1 MKKLRTPQHH
11 HQFMTCQDDII
22 WLGSCSRCWFFKR
35 LLNSSILLLS
45 SGCGWIW
52 SSRSR
57 TFFPSL
63 SIYKNE
69 WKLRWENWIGLV
81 LSSAVLCFPRLSL
94 KCEFL
99 TEAVDKQTTKRLCF
113 LFSIPP
119 AVAVHD
125 DFLTDCS
132 RWPWKSTFLRI
143 STNARW
149 TKGWIKDECCVA
161 GNGITQSSRNQRNVD
176 DDGQQRQR
184 RFNLAQQWWC
194 GRLFNSQQTNIAT
207 TEIIDLGSNIIR
219 NPHIP
224 GLHID
229 HRSDWSVFNCC
240 CWWFCWTVPN
250 VSRKLKAQMVEIS
263 YFPSV
268 LRLLL
273 SLLHFTARLCLVGGG
288 PGKSNHISAYRQSI

>member
-22 WLGSCSRCWFFKR
+22 WLGSCSRCWFFR
-35 LLNSSILLLS
+35 CLHNSSILLLS

-99 TEAVDKQTTKRLCF
+99 TKAVDKQTTKRLCF

-125 DFLTDCS
+125 DFPSDCS

-161 GNGITQSSRNQRNVD
+161 GNGITQSSWNQRNVD

-224 GLHID
+224 GLPFRLKCVQLLLLVILLNSSKCQSKAQSSNGGNFIFSI
-229 HRSDWSVFNCC
+229 RSAASPLTSPLHSTF
-240 CWWFCWTVPN
+240 
-250 VSRKLKAQMVEIS
+250 VSRGWWSGEK
-263 YFPSV
+263 
-268 LRLLL
+268 
-273 SLLHFTARLCLVGGG
+273 
-288 PGKSNHISAYRQSI
+288 